1 MLITYLQEE
10 YPDILTNPP
19 NISDLTAIYK
29 LSKKR
34 FDEVDTFKERSRL
47 NVVKLQSFDPACIA
61 IWTLLCNI
69 SRAEFQKV
77 YDLLGVSLTEVG
89 ESFYNPAIPKVIGE
103 LQQKGLVEESE
114 GMLIV
119 RQDNYDIPLIVRKSD
134 GGFGYDSTDMTAL
147 SYRLRDL
154 KRDWII
160 YVTDAG
166 M

>member
-89 ESFYNPAIPKVIGE
+89 ESFY
-103 LQQKGLVEESE
+103 KGLVEESE